1 MAFREILENVEA
13 VKDFDALGHLDY
25 VVRYGIHQAAEY
37 SYRKFSDEIDAVLKK
52 TDRRGKRTGNEPG
65 GYKIRT

>member
-1 MAFREILENVEA
+1 MLVDRILIIVKSLKDRTDEEVYRMAFRETLEDVAA

-37 SYRKFSDEIDAVLKK
+37 SYRKVF
-52 TDRRGKRTGNEPG
+52 G
-65 GYKIRT
+65 